1 VGKQVFIGNTPINKG
16 EKEVKGEFVEVGGE
30 KFYQISNYDTMLPFF
45 MTIISAYDHWLFIAS
60 NGGLTAGRKNSDNAI
75 FPYYTDDK
83 IVDNAQNTGSRTVVR
98 LIEKEKIFIWEPF
111 HESMKGMYHVERK
124 LYKNGVGNRIIF
136 QEINRSLNL
145 VFSYE
150 WSTSEKFGFVRSSSL
165 RNLNESRVSLEI
177 LDGIQ
182 NILPFGVERNLQD
195 IRSTLVDA
203 YKKNELLEETGIGL
217 FSLSS
222 MIVDKAE
229 PSESLKATVAW
240 SCGFENA
247 KYLLSTLQIE
257 QFCIGDEISTETEI
271 KAEKGAYFV
280 NASFLL
286 DSDQS
291 QEWRIV
297 CDVNQSPSAVIGLQ
311 HALQENSNMFNV
323 LSLEVEAG
331 TDSIRKKVGQ
341 SDGIQLS
348 DDELTI
354 GRHFSNVLFN
364 IMRGGAFEDQYEID
378 RDDWI
383 RYVRGQ
389 NKYVFERSQRF
400 FEGLPASILLGDL
413 RQRVTTNNDVDLRR
427 LFMEYLPL
435 SFSRRHGDPSRP
447 WNQFNIE
454 TVDENGDPVR
464 NYEGNWRDIF
474 QNWEALACSFPEF
487 IEGMIS
493 RFVNA
498 STIDGYNPYRITR
511 DGIDWERIEED
522 DPWSFIGYWGDH
534 QIIYLLKL
542 LELSKKFHPS
552 KLNEFLGSDLFVY
565 SNVPYKIRG
574 FDAILMDPKDTIDF
588 DHLLDKKI
596 DDRVADIGADGKMAW
611 NAQSELV
618 RCNLTEK
625 ILVTSLTK
633 LYNFIPDAGIW
644 LNTQRPEW
652 NDANNA
658 LVGNGTS
665 LVTLYYL
672 RRFCQF
678 TINLFAEQGDKEFE
692 VNKPVADLF
701 DALWRGFN
709 VRKPLLETGFSPE
722 ERRKLM
728 DRFGIAGEHYR
739 TSAYSGFL
747 GNKKTLQS
755 SEIVQFFELAQSFL
769 EKSISTNKRP
779 NGLYQAYSL
788 VKLSQSE
795 AFVEPLY
802 DMLEGQ
808 VAILSS
814 GLLIPNEALNVL
826 DALKKSEMYREDQYS
841 YMLYP
846 NRELKSFLEKSS
858 IHPDSMSDSSLLKKL
873 MAAENLSLM
882 VKDRENTYRFNG
894 NIKNKADLESVLKHL
909 EASGY
914 ANEVDNERDFIADI
928 YERTF
933 NHRAFTGRS
942 GTFFGYEGL
951 GCIYWHMVSKL
962 LLAVQEVIIN
972 ADNLSADP
980 VIIGRLIDHYYEIRA
995 GIGVNKS
1002 PELYGAFPTDAYS
1015 HTPSNRGVQQPG
1027 MTGQVKEDILN
1038 RWAELGIVIQ
1048 EGYLM
1053 FQPILLRRSELMASS
1068 QTFNFINLS
1077 GANDSINIPEN
1088 GMAFTFCQT
1097 PIIYSVGEEKLT
1109 YRIEGKT
1116 IESASKNRLGLKES
1130 ELLFKR
1136 KGAIEFIH
1144 YQFEPLV

>member
-1 VGKQVFIGNTPINKG
+1 MGKQIFIGNTPIHKE
-16 EKEVKGEFVEVGGE
+16 EKEVKGEFVELGGE
-30 KFYQISNYDTMLPFF
+30 KFYRISNYDTMVPFF
-45 MTIISAYDHWLFIAS
+45 MTVISANDHWLFISS
-60 NGGLTAGRKNSDNAI
+60 NGGLSAGRKNPDNAI

-83 IVDNAQNTGSRTVVR
+83 IVDNAQNTGSRTVVK

-111 HESMKGMYHVERK
+111 RDSMKVMYHIERS
-124 LYKNGVGNRIIF
+124 LFKNDVGNRIIF
-136 QEINRSLNL
+136 QEINNSLKL
-145 VFSYE
+145 LFSYE
-150 WSTSEKFGFVRSSSL
+150 WSTSEQFGFVRSSSL
-165 RNLNESRVSLEI
+165 TNLNGSAVSLEI

-182 NILPFGVERNLQD
+182 NVLPFGVERNLQD
-195 IRSTLVDA
+195 NRSTLVDA
-203 YKKNELLEETGIGL
+203 YKKNELLEDTGIGL

-229 PSESLKATVAW
+229 PSESLKATAAW

-247 KYLLSTLQIE
+247 KYLLSSLQVE
-257 QFCIGDEISTETEI
+257 QFCVGDEISTETEI
-271 KAEKGAYFV
+271 KAEKGAYFI
-280 NASFLL
+280 NASFSL
-286 DSDQS
+286 DTDQS
-291 QEWRIV
+291 QKWRIV
-297 CDVNQSPSAVIGLQ
+297 CDVNQTPSAVISLQ
-311 HALQENSNMFNV
+311 HALAENSNMFSV
-323 LSLEVEAG
+323 LTKEVEAS

-341 SDGIQLS
+341 CDGIQLS
-348 DDELTI
+348 GDEPTI

-364 IMRGGAFEDQYEID
+364 IMRGGTFEDQYEID
-378 RDDWI
+378 RDDWTQ
-383 RYVRGQ
+383 YVRGQ
-389 NKYVFERSQRF
+389 NKYVHERSRRF
-400 FEGLPASILLGDL
+400 FDGLPTSILLGDL
-413 RQRVTTNNDVDLRR
+413 RQRVKTNNDVDLRR

-454 TVDENGDPVR
+454 TIDENGDPVR

-487 IEGMIS
+487 IEGMIA

-511 DGIDWERIEED
+511 DGVDWERIEENE
-522 DPWSFIGYWGDH
+522 PWSFIGYWGDH
-534 QIIYLLKL
+534 QIIYLLRL

-552 KLNEFLGSDLFVY
+552 KLDEFLKSDLFVY

-574 FDAILMDPKDTIDF
+574 FDAILMDPNDTIDF
-588 DHLLDKKI
+588 DYSLDKKI
-596 DDRVADIGADGKMAW
+596 GDRVADIGADGKMAW

-678 TINLFAEQGDKEFE
+678 TKDLFADQVEKTFE

-701 DALWRGFN
+701 EALWRGFN
-709 VRKPLLETGFSPE
+709 VRKPLLEIGFSPE
-722 ERRKLM
+722 ERRNLM

-747 GNKKTLQS
+747 GHKKTLQS
-755 SEIVQFFELAQSFL
+755 KEIVEFFELAQSFL
-769 EKSISTNKRP
+769 ENSISSNKKP
-779 NGLYQAYSL
+779 NGLYHAYSL
-788 VKLSQSE
+788 VKLSQSK
-795 AFVEPLY
+795 AFIEPLY

-814 GLLIPNEALNVL
+814 GFLTTIEALNVL

-846 NRELKSFLEKSS
+846 NRDLKSFLEKSAINPGS
-858 IHPDSMSDSSLLKKL
+858 ISDSNLVKKL
-873 MAAENLSLM
+873 MTGDNPLLI
-882 VKDRENTYRFNG
+882 VKDREDTYRFNG
-894 NIKNKADLESVLKHL
+894 NIKNQADLELVLKQL
-909 EASGY
+909 EVSGY
-914 ANEVDNERDFIADI
+914 ANEVKNERDLINEI
-928 YERTF
+928 YEHTF

-972 ADNLSADP
+972 ADNLEDEP
-980 VIIGRLIDHYYEIRA
+980 NVIGRLIDHYYEIRA

-1015 HTPSNRGVQQPG
+1015 HTPFNRGVQQPG
-1027 MTGQVKEDILN
+1027 MTGQVKEDIIN
-1038 RWAELGIVIQ
+1038 RWAELGLVIQ
-1048 EGYLM
+1048 EGGLM
-1053 FQPILLRRSELMASS
+1053 FKPILLRSSEFITTS

-1077 GANDSINIPEN
+1077 GAQDSMNLPKN
-1088 GMAFTFCQT
+1088 SMAFTFCQT
-1097 PIIYSVGEEKLT
+1097 PIIYSIGEEKLKFA
-1109 YRIEGKT
+1109 INGK
-1116 IESASKNRLGLKES
+1116 IISAEHKNKLGLKES
-1130 ELLFKR
+1130 EFIFKR
-1136 KGAIEFIH
+1136 KGVIDFIH

>member
-1 VGKQVFIGNTPINKG
+1 MGKQVFIGNTPINKG

-30 KFYQISNYDTMLPFF
+30 KFYRISNYDTMLPFF

-60 NGGLTAGRKNSDNAI
+60 NGGLTAGRKNPDNAI

-83 IVDNAQNTGSRTVVR
+83 IVDNAQNTGSRTIVR
-98 LIEKEKIFIWEPF
+98 LIENEKIFLWEPF
-111 HESMKGMYHVERK
+111 HESMKRMYHVERK

-165 RNLNESRVSLEI
+165 RNLSESRVSLEI

-182 NILPFGVERNLQD
+182 NVLPFGVERNLQD

-247 KYLLSTLQIE
+247 KYLLSTIQIE
-257 QFCIGDEISTETEI
+257 QFCLGDEISTETEI
-271 KAEKGAYFV
+271 KAKKGAYFV

-286 DSDQS
+286 DAEQS

-297 CDVNQSPSAVIGLQ
+297 CDVNQSPSAVIALQ
-311 HALQENSNMFNV
+311 HALEENSNMFNV
-323 LSLEVEAG
+323 LSQEVEAG

-378 RDDWI
+378 RVDWI

-447 WNQFNIE
+447 WNEFNIE

-493 RFVNA
+493 RFVNV

-747 GNKKTLQS
+747 GNKMTLRA
-755 SEIVQFFELAQSFL
+755 SEIVEFFELAQSFL
-769 EKSISTNKRP
+769 EKSIYANRRES
-779 NGLYQAYSL
+779 GLYQAYSL

-795 AFVEPLY
+795 ANIEPLY

-814 GLLIPNEALNVL
+814 GLLSPTESLAVL
-826 DALKKSEMYREDQYS
+826 DALKKSDMYRADQYS

-846 NRELKSFLEKSS
+846 DRDLKSFLEKSA
-858 IHPDSMSDSSLLKKL
+858 IDPGVLTDSNLVKKL
-873 MAAENLSLM
+873 LASNNHSLM
-882 VKDRENTYRFNG
+882 VRDKEQTYRFNG
-894 NIKNKADLESVLKHL
+894 NIRNKADLESVLKLL
-909 EASGY
+909 EESGY
-914 ANEVDNERDFIADI
+914 ANEVWNEREFIAEI
-928 YERTF
+928 YELTF

-972 ADNLSADP
+972 ADNLGADP
-980 VIIGRLIDHYYEIRA
+980 VIVGRLIDHYYEIRA

-1053 FQPILLRRSELMASS
+1053 FQPILLRRSELMTSS
-1068 QTFNFINLS
+1068 NTFNFINLS
-1077 GANDSINIPEN
+1077 GVKDSIDLPEN
-1088 GMAFTFCQT
+1088 SMAFTYCQT
-1097 PIIYSVGEEKLT
+1097 PIIYSIGEEKLT
-1109 YRIEGKT
+1109 YRIDGKT
-1116 IESASKNRLGLKES
+1116 VESASKNRLGLKES

-1144 YQFEPLV
+1144 YHFEPLV

>member
-1 VGKQVFIGNTPINKG
+1 MGKQVFIGNTPINKG

>member
-1 VGKQVFIGNTPINKG
+1 MGKQVFIGNTPINKG

-30 KFYQISNYDTMLPFF
+30 KFYRISNYDTMLPFF

-60 NGGLTAGRKNSDNAI
+60 NGGLTAGRKNPDNAI

-83 IVDNAQNTGSRTVVR
+83 IVDNAQNTGSRTIVR
-98 LIEKEKIFIWEPF
+98 LIENEKIFLWEPF

-165 RNLNESRVSLEI
+165 RNLSESRVSLEI

-182 NILPFGVERNLQD
+182 NVLPFGVERNLQD

-257 QFCIGDEISTETEI
+257 QFCLGDEISTETEI
-271 KAEKGAYFV
+271 KAKKGAYFV

-286 DSDQS
+286 DAEQS

-297 CDVNQSPSAVIGLQ
+297 CDVNQSPSAVIALQ
-311 HALQENSNMFNV
+311 HALEENSNMFNV
-323 LSLEVEAG
+323 LSQEVEAG

-378 RDDWI
+378 RVDWI

-447 WNQFNIE
+447 WNEFNIE

-493 RFVNA
+493 RFVNV

-542 LELSKKFHPS
+542 LELSK
-552 KLNEFLGSDLFVY
+552 
-565 SNVPYKIRG
+565 
-574 FDAILMDPKDTIDF
+574 
-588 DHLLDKKI
+588 
-596 DDRVADIGADGKMAW
+596 
-611 NAQSELV
+611 
-618 RCNLTEK
+618 
-625 ILVTSLTK
+625 
-633 LYNFIPDAGIW
+633 
-644 LNTQRPEW
+644 
-652 NDANNA
+652 
-658 LVGNGTS
+658 
-665 LVTLYYL
+665 
-672 RRFCQF
+672 
-678 TINLFAEQGDKEFE
+678 
-692 VNKPVADLF
+692 NK
-701 DALWRGFN
+701 
-709 VRKPLLETGFSPE
+709 
-722 ERRKLM
+722 
-728 DRFGIAGEHYR
+728 
-739 TSAYSGFL
+739 
-747 GNKKTLQS
+747 
-755 SEIVQFFELAQSFL
+755 
-769 EKSISTNKRP
+769 
-779 NGLYQAYSL
+779 
-788 VKLSQSE
+788 
-795 AFVEPLY
+795 
-802 DMLEGQ
+802 
-808 VAILSS
+808 
-814 GLLIPNEALNVL
+814 
-826 DALKKSEMYREDQYS
+826 
-841 YMLYP
+841 
-846 NRELKSFLEKSS
+846 
-858 IHPDSMSDSSLLKKL
+858 
-873 MAAENLSLM
+873 
-882 VKDRENTYRFNG
+882 
-894 NIKNKADLESVLKHL
+894 
-909 EASGY
+909 
-914 ANEVDNERDFIADI
+914 
-928 YERTF
+928 
-933 NHRAFTGRS
+933 
-942 GTFFGYEGL
+942 
-951 GCIYWHMVSKL
+951 
-962 LLAVQEVIIN
+962 
-972 ADNLSADP
+972 
-980 VIIGRLIDHYYEIRA
+980 
-995 GIGVNKS
+995 
-1002 PELYGAFPTDAYS
+1002 
-1015 HTPSNRGVQQPG
+1015 
-1027 MTGQVKEDILN
+1027 
-1038 RWAELGIVIQ
+1038 
-1048 EGYLM
+1048 
-1053 FQPILLRRSELMASS
+1053 
-1068 QTFNFINLS
+1068 
-1077 GANDSINIPEN
+1077 
-1088 GMAFTFCQT
+1088 
-1097 PIIYSVGEEKLT
+1097 
-1109 YRIEGKT
+1109 
-1116 IESASKNRLGLKES
+1116 
-1130 ELLFKR
+1130 
-1136 KGAIEFIH
+1136 
-1144 YQFEPLV
+1144 